1 VKGMNLPL
9 CIYLSEGREKH
20 MLEVTARAREKLQEA
35 LLEEQTAV
43 PQTTYRITPI
53 PSMPNRLGIA
63 LDKEKRG
70 DQVVKS
76 KEGMK
81 VLLVQSDLSQELEGM
96 VLDYQVTT
104 SGEGFT
110 ILQRSVS
117 QACQEHTSWN

>member
-1 VKGMNLPL
+1 
-9 CIYLSEGREKH
+9 

-76 KEGMK
+76 SEGVK
-81 VLLVQSDLSQELEGM
+81 VLLVQSDLAQDLEGM
-96 VLDYQVTT
+96 VLDYQVTS

-110 ILQRSVS
+110 ISQRSVA
-117 QACQEHTSWN
+117 QIHQGHTRWN

>member
-1 VKGMNLPL
+1 
-9 CIYLSEGREKH
+9 
-20 MLEVTARAREKLQEA
+20 MLEVTARAREKLREA

-76 KEGMK
+76 KEGIT
-81 VLLVQSDLSQELEGM
+81 VLLVQSDLAQELEGM
-96 VLDYQVTT
+96 VLDYQVR
-104 SGEGFT
+104 SDGEGFT
-110 ILQRSVS
+110 ILQRSLS
-117 QACQEHTSWN
+117 QAGQQDTWWN

>member
-1 VKGMNLPL
+1 
-9 CIYLSEGREKH
+9 

-96 VLDYQVTT
+96 VLDYQVTPR
-104 SGEGFT
+104 GEGFT
-110 ILQRSVS
+110 ILQRSVP
-117 QACQEHTSWN
+117 QACQEHTWWN

>member
-1 VKGMNLPL
+1 
-9 CIYLSEGREKH
+9 

-76 KEGMK
+76 EEGMK

-117 QACQEHTSWN
+117 QACQEHTWWN

>member
-1 VKGMNLPL
+1 
-9 CIYLSEGREKH
+9 

-35 LLEEQTAV
+35 LLGEQAAV

-76 KEGMK
+76 KEGIK
-81 VLLVQSDLSQELEGM
+81 VLLVQSDLAQELEGM
-96 VLDYQVTT
+96 VLDYQATS

-110 ILQRSVS
+110 ILQRSLS
-117 QACQEHTSWN
+117 QTCQENTWWN

>member
-1 VKGMNLPL
+1 
-9 CIYLSEGREKH
+9 

-35 LLEEQTAV
+35 LLEEETAV

-76 KEGMK
+76 KEGVK
-81 VLLVQSDLSQELEGM
+81 VLLVQSDLAQELEGM
-96 VLDYQVTT
+96 VLDYQVTP

-110 ILQRSVS
+110 IVQRSAC
-117 QACQEHTSWN
+117 QAYQEHTWWN

>member
-1 VKGMNLPL
+1 
-9 CIYLSEGREKH
+9 

-76 KEGMK
+76 EEGMK

-96 VLDYQVTT
+96 VLDYQVT
-104 SGEGFT
+104 SRGEGFT

-117 QACQEHTSWN
+117 QACQENTWWN

>member
-1 VKGMNLPL
+1 
-9 CIYLSEGREKH
+9 

-35 LLEEQTAV
+35 LLEEQTAL

-76 KEGMK
+76 KEGIT
-81 VLLVQSDLSQELEGM
+81 VLLVQSDLAQELEGM
-96 VLDYQVTT
+96 VLDYQVT
-104 SGEGFT
+104 SHGEGFT
-110 ILQRSVS
+110 ILQRSLA
-117 QACQEHTSWN
+117 QACQEHTWWN

>member
-1 VKGMNLPL
+1 MNLPL
-9 CIYLSEGREKH
+9 WTYFSEGRKKH

-35 LLEEQTAV
+35 LLEEQTAA

-76 KEGMK
+76 KAGMK
-81 VLLVQSDLSQELEGM
+81 VLLVQSDLAQELEGM
-96 VLDYQVTT
+96 VLDYQET
-104 SGEGFT
+104 SRGEGFT
-110 ILQRSVS
+110 ILQRPVS
-117 QACQEHTSWN
+117 QACQEHTWWN

>member
-1 VKGMNLPL
+1 
-9 CIYLSEGREKH
+9 

-35 LLEEQTAV
+35 LLEEQTAA

-76 KEGMK
+76 KEGIK
-81 VLLVQSDLSQELEGM
+81 VLLVQSDLAQELEGM
-96 VLDYQVTT
+96 VLDYQVTA

-110 ILQRSVS
+110 ISQRFVS
-117 QACQEHTSWN
+117 QAYQEHTWWN

>member
-1 VKGMNLPL
+1 
-9 CIYLSEGREKH
+9 

-35 LLEEQTAV
+35 LLAEQIVV

-76 KEGMK
+76 SEGVK
-81 VLLVQSDLSQELEGM
+81 VLLVQSDLAQELEGM
-96 VLDYQVTT
+96 VLDYQETPN
-104 SGEGFT
+104 GEGFT
-110 ILQRSVS
+110 ISQRSAA
-117 QACQEHTSWN
+117 QAHQGNTRWN

>member
-1 VKGMNLPL
+1 MNLPL
-9 CIYLSEGREKH
+9 WRYLSEKRKKH

-35 LLEEQTAV
+35 LLEELTAV

-81 VLLVQSDLSQELEGM
+81 VLLVQSDLAQELEGM
-96 VLDYQVTT
+96 VLDYQVT
-104 SGEGFT
+104 SHGEGFT
-110 ILQRSVS
+110 ILQRSLS
-117 QACQEHTSWN
+117 QACQEHTWWN

>member
-1 VKGMNLPL
+1 
-9 CIYLSEGREKH
+9 

-35 LLEEQTAV
+35 LFEEQTAV

-76 KEGMK
+76 KE
-81 VLLVQSDLSQELEGM
+81 LLNVNVPLTD
-96 VLDYQVTT
+96 VT
-104 SGEGFT
+104 S
-110 ILQRSVS
+110 I
-117 QACQEHTSWN
+117 

>member
-1 VKGMNLPL
+1 MNLPL
-9 CIYLSEGREKH
+9 WTYISERRKKH

-35 LLEEQTAV
+35 LLEEQTGV

-76 KEGMK
+76 KEGIK
-81 VLLVQSDLSQELEGM
+81 ILLVQSDLAQELEGM
-96 VLDYQVTT
+96 VLDYQETPR
-104 SGEGFT
+104 GEGFT
-110 ILQRSVS
+110 ISQRAAA
-117 QACQEHTSWN
+117 QAYQEHKRWN